1 MSIDDIRRMTR
12 AELEE
17 YILNALAQ
25 IPIETAAKLVTKVA
39 TSVASEE
46 KGE

>member
-1 MSIDDIRRMTR
+1 MTVDDIRRMTR

-25 IPIETAAKLVTKVA
+25 MPANKAVKLVAKVA
-39 TSVASEE
+39 TLE